1 MTADTSRLRPERRQV
16 VRGWADVGV
25 LLAGLAVFVAC
36 AALIHRHRVAGA
48 ETAVFRV
55 INDHTV
61 VPQFVVW
68 PIMQLGNFLV
78 IPVAAVAALVWR
90 RWRLAA
96 SLLVAGL
103 GAYLLAAHVVRANF
117 VRGRPAS
124 LLADVHLRHAP
135 AGGLGFVSGHVAV
148 ATALTAVAWPYLRGR
163 WRAVAVAATCLVA
176 LARGYVGAH
185 LPLDVLG
192 GAGLGLAVAGA
203 VRLIFGRPMSTPRQ
217 QRSQAPVDASARP
230 DRAGRDAA

>member
-1 MTADTSRLRPERRQV
+1 MTADTSAMRREV
-16 VRGWADVGV
+16 VRGWADVAV
-25 LLAGLAVFVAC
+25 LLTGLVVFAAC

-48 ETAVFRV
+48 ETAVFRA

-78 IPVAAVAALVWR
+78 IPAAAVAAAVWR

-103 GAYLLAAHVVRANF
+103 GAYLLAAHVVRASF

-124 LLADVHLRHAP
+124 LLADVHLRNAP

-148 ATALTAVAWPYLRGR
+148 ATALTAVAWPYLRGP
-163 WRAVAVAATCLVA
+163 WRAVAVAVTCLVA
-176 LARGYVGAH
+176 LARLYVGAH

-203 VRLIFGRPMSTPRQ
+203 VRLIFGRPMATPRK
-217 QRSQAPVDASARP
+217 RPSQAPVTAPARP
-230 DRAGRDAA
+230 DRTRRDAA